1 MADEGEGAATASAD
15 WVDVVD
21 RGGLLHVKEGTYML
35 FCAMEEEVR
44 EHFRM
49 ENVTNV
55 TEGNREQVEGAVMD
69 NDEVLFQWCML
80 TADVSDADATVVY
93 TRNASQAVDS
103 NSRFLVR
110 QRMARTP
117 QAAEKEESA
126 TLKSSPKGHSLDP
139 ANNYY
144 DTVLHTKSYCIHA
157 SEL

>member
-1 MADEGEGAATASAD
+1 
-15 WVDVVD
+15 
-21 RGGLLHVKEGTYML
+21 
-35 FCAMEEEVR
+35 
-44 EHFRM
+44 
-49 ENVTNV
+49 
-55 TEGNREQVEGAVMD
+55 MD

-103 NSRFLVR
+103 NLRFLVC

-144 DTVLHTKSYCIHA
+144 DTVLHTKSYCMNYDMTTSSLQTLTMTCTHVYA
-157 SEL
+157 SLQTVRGGELVLS